1 MLHLE
6 TASDSYK
13 RARLDYHATV
23 RELPSNE
30 RPRERLQHFGPQA
43 LSLAELL
50 AITLRTGTRGDNAL
64 ELANKLLSK
73 YGGLPGLVRA
83 DFRELCAERGM
94 GVAKSAQVK
103 AALEVGRR
111 LASVQV
117 DTKYR
122 ISTPADA
129 ANLVMLDLAYLDT
142 EQMRILLLDGKGQ
155 LVEKSNLY
163 QGTANSTALRA
174 AEVFRPAIIR
184 NCPGLILCHNHPS
197 GDPTPSP
204 EDIEATEQLVEAG
217 RILDIEL
224 VDHIIIG
231 HQRFV
236 SLKEHLRWE

>member
-1 MLHLE
+1 MGTMLPLE
-6 TASDSYK
+6 TNTDSYGRVK
-13 RARLDYHATV
+13 LDYHATV

-43 LSLAELL
+43 LSTAELL
-50 AITLRTGTRGDNAL
+50 AIVLRTGIRGDNAL

-117 DTKYR
+117 DTRYR

-142 EQMRILLLDGKGQ
+142 EQMRILLLDAKSQ
-155 LVEKSNLY
+155 LVEKASLY
-163 QGTANSTALRA
+163 QGTANSSVLRA

-184 NCPGLILCHNHPS
+184 NC
-197 GDPTPSP
+197 
-204 EDIEATEQLVEAG
+204 TEIG
-217 RILDIEL
+217 R
-224 VDHIIIG
+224 
-231 HQRFV
+231 
-236 SLKEHLRWE
+236 